1 MSFNIVNTTKEAIM
15 KIFFVARTFPLLA
28 LSLFMTFTVLA
39 ACQSSQPQVSIDK
52 AKAEL
57 SPAIVGEAMVTM
69 NIRNQGGSDVLTGVK
84 TDIPGAKVLF
94 HIMQGER
101 MQSVDTVEVP
111 AKSDLEFKMGGSH
124 IMIQD
129 MPKTMKAGSKFNVTL
144 VFQKSGEKQLSLT
157 LQGAGAMPMG
167 HEHHM

>member
-1 MSFNIVNTTKEAIM
+1 M
-15 KIFFVARTFPLLA
+15 KIVCVTRTFPLLA
-28 LSLFMTFTVLA
+28 ISLFMTCMVLA
-39 ACQSSQPQVSIDK
+39 ACQTGPPQVSIDK

-84 TDIPGAKVLF
+84 IDIPGAKVLF

-101 MQSVDTVEVP
+101 MVMVDTVEVR

-129 MPKTMKAGSKFNVTL
+129 MPKTMKAGSKVNVTL
-144 VFQKSGEKQLSLT
+144 VFQKAGEKQLLLT
-157 LQGAGAMPMG
+157 LQGASTMPMG

>member
-1 MSFNIVNTTKEAIM
+1 MKTLGITRAFRLLVTSLFLAIM
-15 KIFFVARTFPLLA
+15 L
-28 LSLFMTFTVLA
+28 LA
-39 ACQSSQPQVSIDK
+39 ACHSGPPQVSIDG

-84 TDIPGAKVLF
+84 TDMPGAKASF
-94 HIMQGER
+94 HVMQGER
-101 MQSVDTVEVP
+101 MVNTDTVKVH

-124 IMIQD
+124 IMIED

-144 VFQKSGEKQLSLT
+144 VFQKSGEKQLPLT
-157 LQGAGAMPMG
+157 LEGTMEMPMG
-167 HEHHM
+167 HEHDMHM

>member
-1 MSFNIVNTTKEAIM
+1 M
-15 KIFFVARTFPLLA
+15 KTFFVTKTFLLLA
-28 LSLFMTFTVLA
+28 LSLFMTFTVFA
-39 ACQSSQPQVSIDK
+39 ACQSGPPQVTIDK

-69 NIRNQGGSDVLTGVK
+69 NIRNQGGADVLTGVK
-84 TDIPGAKVLF
+84 TDIPGAKILF

-101 MQSVDTVEVP
+101 MVMVNTVEVR

-129 MPKTMKAGSKFNVTL
+129 MPKTMKAGSNFNVTL
-144 VFQKSGEKQLSLT
+144 VFQKSGEKQLPLT
-157 LQGAGAMPMG
+157 LQGADSMPMG